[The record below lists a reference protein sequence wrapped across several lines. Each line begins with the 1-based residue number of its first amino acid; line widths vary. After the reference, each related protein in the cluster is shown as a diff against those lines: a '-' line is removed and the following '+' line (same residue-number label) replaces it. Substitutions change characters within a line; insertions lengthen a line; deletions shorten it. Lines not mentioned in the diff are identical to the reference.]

1 MALFSAGKKDLS
13 SSSSQIGL
21 LENRL
26 QLGASN
32 DILFESSIIG
42 KLAPYMPLIVGIFL
56 IFLMKKGK
64 K

>member
-13 SSSSQIGL
+13 SSSAQIGL

-26 QLGASN
+26 HLGASN
-32 DILFESSIIG
+32 DVLFESSIIG
-42 KLAPYMPLIVGIFL
+42 KLAPYMPLIVGVFL
-56 IFLMKKGK
+56 IFYMKKGK